1 MGSFRISI
9 QPSAEREFRAVPFP
23 FRRQLNIHISKL
35 KEDPAPPE
43 SELVDEGL
51 RRLRIHGWRVLYDVD
66 PDASLV
72 TILAI
77 TRDRP

>member
-23 FRRQLNIHISKL
+23 FRRQLNIRINKL
-35 KEDPAPPE
+35 KHDPAPPE
-43 SELVDEGL
+43 SEMVDERL
-51 RRLRIHGWRVLYDVD
+51 RRLRIHGWRVVYDVD
-66 PDASLV
+66 LDASWV

-77 TRDRP
+77 VPDRP